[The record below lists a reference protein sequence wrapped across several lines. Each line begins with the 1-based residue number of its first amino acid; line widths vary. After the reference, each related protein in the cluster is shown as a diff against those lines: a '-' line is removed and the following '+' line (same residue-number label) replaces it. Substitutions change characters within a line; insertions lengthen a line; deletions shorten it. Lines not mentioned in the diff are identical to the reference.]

1 MVCRS
6 FCISRRSHWTAL
18 PRHLLPSLVSC
29 FFTTFFCRALACDV
43 TRTHCTLTPRPL
55 LLLWPTTW
63 HVAAANQSCYV
74 SNCDPYWHTITQHG
88 HTHPRPPSHTSQH
101 NNVNPF
107 HFPCHTADRTA
118 LATPQLVQTPP
129 STMHT
134 GTPCNRAT
142 ADTDG
147 SSGAVA
153 QPSNPGRHGTTAASR
168 MAPHDHGHNK
178 PTHSSTG
185 DPVQSACIE
194 VSKLAELTPS
204 PVPPYNATKA
214 AAQRS
219 SLCDQHH
226 HTAVCP
232 R

>member
-1 MVCRS
+1 MQ
-6 FCISRRSHWTAL
+6 
-18 PRHLLPSLVSC
+18 
-29 FFTTFFCRALACDV
+29 
-43 TRTHCTLTPRPL
+43 RP
-55 LLLWPTTW
+55 
-63 HVAAANQSCYV
+63 
-74 SNCDPYWHTITQHG
+74 
-88 HTHPRPPSHTSQH
+88 PPSHTSQH
-101 NNVNPF
+101 SNVNPF
-107 HFPCHTADRTA
+107 HFHMPPCHTADRTA

-194 VSKLAELTPS
+194 VSKLAKLTPS